1 MSNGVARKLNLAL
14 YLNPETSEADRFA
27 VGALR
32 DWYDKAKRSHTDR
45 TSLEMVV
52 RLFHRDIYLAGLY
65 VHLLNPRLSRS
76 LSVALDSE
84 NLTATAFWRQ
94 LHACGLSDDGSE
106 ASTAEEALFSPSQL
120 TQLQQ
125 LLAEQNAHIVSVQQE
140 LQQLRQLADNQ
151 ARQLKRLQGQSLSS
165 GFQGSGA
172 QGSGTQI
179 SESKGTS
186 FESTELSE
194 LMPPSAQLKKIKQ
207 KGLF

>member
-1 MSNGVARKLNLAL
+1 M
-14 YLNPETSEADRFA
+14 
-27 VGALR
+27 
-32 DWYDKAKRSHTDR
+32 
-45 TSLEMVV
+45 
-52 RLFHRDIYLAGLY
+52 
-65 VHLLNPRLSRS
+65 
-76 LSVALDSE
+76 ALDSE

-125 LLAEQNAHIVSVQQE
+125 LLAEQNAHIVAIQQE

-151 ARQLKRLQGQSLSS
+151 ARQLKRLQGQPQSS
-165 GFQGSGA
+165 A
-172 QGSGTQI
+172 APGSGTQI

-186 FESTELSE
+186 FESTDLSE

>member
-1 MSNGVARKLNLAL
+1 MSNGMARKLNLAL

-32 DWYDKAKRSHTDR
+32 EWYDKAKRSHTDR

-84 NLTATAFWRQ
+84 NLTPTAFWRQ

-106 ASTAEEALFSPSQL
+106 ASTAEEALFLPSQL

-125 LLAEQNAHIVSVQQE
+125 LLAEQNAHIVAVQQE

-151 ARQLKRLQGQSLSS
+151 ARQLKRLQGLQQSSAA
-165 GFQGSGA
+165 QGSGA

-186 FESTELSE
+186 FESTDLSE
-194 LMPPSAQLKKIKQ
+194 LMPPTAQLKKIKQ

>member
-14 YLNPETSEADRFA
+14 YLNPETSDADRFA

-32 DWYDKAKRSHTDR
+32 EWYDKAKRSHTDR
-45 TSLEMVV
+45 ISLEMVV

-84 NLTATAFWRQ
+84 NLTSTAFWRH

-125 LLAEQNAHIVSVQQE
+125 LLAEQNAHIVAVQQE

-151 ARQLKRLQGQSLSS
+151 ARQLKRLQGQALN
-165 GFQGSGA
+165 A
-172 QGSGTQI
+172 AAPDSGTQI

-186 FESTELSE
+186 FESTDLSE

>member
-32 DWYDKAKRSHTDR
+32 EWYDKAKRSHADR

-76 LSVALDSE
+76 LSVALDTE
-84 NLTATAFWRQ
+84 NLTPTAFWRQ

-125 LLAEQNAHIVSVQQE
+125 LLAEQNAHIVAVQQE

-151 ARQLKRLQGQSLSS
+151 ARQLKRLQGQPQSS
-165 GFQGSGA
+165 ATPGA
-172 QGSGTQI
+172 GTQI

-186 FESTELSE
+186 FESTDLSE

>member
-32 DWYDKAKRSHTDR
+32 EWYDKAKRSHPDR

-84 NLTATAFWRQ
+84 NLTSTAFWRQ

-106 ASTAEEALFSPSQL
+106 ASTAEETLFSPSQL

-125 LLAEQNAHIVSVQQE
+125 LLAEQNAHIVAVQQE

-151 ARQLKRLQGQSLSS
+151 ARQLKRLQGQPQSS
-165 GFQGSGA
+165 GSQGAGA

-186 FESTELSE
+186 FESTELSD
-194 LMPPSAQLKKIKQ
+194 LMPPTAQLKKIKQ